1 MADETPKTEAEAK
14 VAIYEK
20 YLGAI
25 ARQDDK
31 DMYDGPMF
39 DDILANMSRQAWA
52 QKALSLADADIELQK
67 YSQRLTAA

>member
-1 MADETPKTEAEAK
+1 MAEPTEAEAK

-39 DDILANMSRQAWA
+39 DETLGNMSRQAWA
-52 QKALSLADADIELQK
+52 QRALNITGADVEIQP
-67 YSQRLTAA
+67 YSHRLTES